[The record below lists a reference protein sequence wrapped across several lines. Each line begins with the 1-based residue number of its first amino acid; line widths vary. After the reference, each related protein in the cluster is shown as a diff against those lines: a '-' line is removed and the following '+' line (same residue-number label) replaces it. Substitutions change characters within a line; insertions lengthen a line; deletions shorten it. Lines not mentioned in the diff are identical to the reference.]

1 MENRSWS
8 YTVEDV
14 IKRMN
19 KKTLSFDF
27 PIQRESGQWD
37 KEQKSLFIDTIFNGY
52 LVPEVYIIKEG
63 TDDFCPMSVLDGK
76 QRLTTIYDYYNDG
89 FKLSKDLDSITINDF
104 RFDDEKNRIDNIKT
118 YEIANKSYS
127 QLDDSLKEIF
137 KSFKINAKL
146 LAGYTD
152 EQVEEQFYRLNN
164 GSVFTKAQK
173 ATVKLGTELA
183 GKIKEIEEN
192 DFFTNRACF
201 TNSQKKRGE
210 VTSCILQ
217 TLMLLTGYNYKN
229 FGANEVLKFAEYF
242 NENPDYKQL
251 EYCSE
256 LFDKLFS
263 VLPYSE
269 DIDKQLKKIHI
280 PMLIMNLDAI
290 DGLDVDYELTDDEY
304 KAFLNKW
311 FEVWNE
317 TSGYTDFCGTGS
329 TGKSKVEGRVSIMTR
344 ELRDYVIK
352 LSIKNGN
359 EENDYGEEEDFRT
372 ETAS

>member
-8 YTVEDV
+8 YTVEDI

-37 KEQKSLFIDTIFNGY
+37 KEQKSLFIDTILNGY

-76 QRLTTIYDYYNDG
+76 QRLTTIYDYFNDG
-89 FKLSKDLDSITINDF
+89 FKLSKDLDSITVNDF
-104 RFDDEKNRIDNIKT
+104 SFDDDKKRIDNIKT
-118 YEIANKSYS
+118 YEIANKLYS

-152 EQVEEQFYRLNN
+152 EQVEDQFYRLNN

-192 DFFTNRACF
+192 DFFTNRASF

-217 TLMLLTGYNYKN
+217 TLMLLTDYPYKN
-229 FGANEVLKFAEYF
+229 FGANEVLKFAEHF
-242 NENPDYKQL
+242 NENPDFKQV
-251 EYCSE
+251 EYCKE
-256 LFDKLFS
+256 LFDQLFNL
-263 VLPYSE
+263 LPYSE

-280 PMLIMNLDAI
+280 PMLIMNIDALGALDEDNEI
-290 DGLDVDYELTDDEY
+290 TEEQYTE
-304 KAFLNKW
+304 FLKKW
-311 FEVWNE
+311 FDVWCE
-317 TSGYTDFCGTGS
+317 TSGYMDFCGSGS
-329 TGKSKVEGRVSIMTR
+329 TSKAKVEGRMFAMDR
-344 ELRDYVIK
+344 ELREYAIK
-352 LSIKNGN
+352 VTGGN
-359 EENDYGEEEDFRT
+359 EDNEDEENEDSGF